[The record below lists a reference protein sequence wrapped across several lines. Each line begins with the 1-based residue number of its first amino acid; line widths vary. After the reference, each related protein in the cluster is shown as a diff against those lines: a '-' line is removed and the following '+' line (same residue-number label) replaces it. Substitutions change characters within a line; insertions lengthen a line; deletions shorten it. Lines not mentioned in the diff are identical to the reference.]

1 MELSMSSDEEISF
14 LSDMEIEAAKLL
26 AARNV
31 EENWVKQERDGWVSM
46 NENRLQKL
54 YNFSKL

>member
-26 AARNV
+26 TARNV